1 MELRTLRYFLA
12 VASEK
17 NITRAVDI
25 LHVTQPT
32 LSRQIRDLEEELGT
46 TLFIRGKR
54 SLFLTD
60 DGYLFRQRA
69 EDIVELADRTEREFT
84 GRKSTISGFV
94 TLGATESV
102 SARILAGFM
111 KEFSGQYPDVQ
122 FNLQNGMADNLL
134 EGIDQG
140 SVDLALVLEPVDTTK
155 YEFLRLPQ
163 KERWGV
169 LVNGS
174 HPFAGR
180 DSVNITELPDQPLML
195 PDRASSRKEILNWM
209 GCDEHQLNI
218 LVNYNLLSNTA
229 LLVEEGMGIA
239 VCLEGALSIH
249 HSPELRFVPLVPE
262 RAIRGI
268 LIWKKNHVFNPA
280 TSLFIQM
287 IYRYREMDRTGADR
301 RKKGGDGVWQTPE
314 KEVK

>member
-1 MELRTLRYFLA
+1 M
-12 VASEK
+12 
-17 NITRAVDI
+17 
-25 LHVTQPT
+25 
-32 LSRQIRDLEEELGT
+32 
-46 TLFIRGKR
+46 
-54 SLFLTD
+54 
-60 DGYLFRQRA
+60 
-69 EDIVELADRTEREFT
+69 ELADRTEREFT

-195 PDRASSRKEILNWM
+195 PDRASSPQGDSELDGLRRASAQYSGKLQSVVQHGRFWWRR
-209 GCDEHQLNI
+209 
-218 LVNYNLLSNTA
+218 A
-229 LLVEEGMGIA
+229 WGIA

-301 RKKGGDGVWQTPE
+301 RKKGRRRCWQTPE